1 MRNSDK
7 TNETSSSN
15 SGNSSKK
22 NRPTPKRKEAQAAR
36 KVNALAPATT
46 KEGRAR
52 QKELTRQSR
61 AEAKI
66 AYMRGDENALPAR
79 DRGPAKRWVRNYV
92 DSKRTIGEY
101 FMPLIFG
108 VLILTVIPNKYVQLG
123 AIFLMYFVM
132 LYTVVSGFFM
142 TRKIRKEVEARFPN
156 EPTKGVGMY
165 GFLRSTQM
173 RRMRAPTP
181 QVKRGDLDSQS

>member
-1 MRNSDK
+1 MGNSDK

>member
-1 MRNSDK
+1 M
-7 TNETSSSN
+7 TEETASN
-15 SGNSSKK
+15 NPDKK

-52 QKELTRQSR
+52 QKEITRQNR

-79 DRGPAKRWVRNYV
+79 DRGVAKRWVRNYI

-101 FMPLIFG
+101 FMPLIFA
-108 VLILTVIPNKYVQLG
+108 VLILTVIPNKYIQLA

-132 LYTVVSGFFM
+132 LYTFVSGFFM
-142 TRKIRKEVEARFPN
+142 TRKIRKEVQTRFPD
-156 EPTKGVGMY
+156 EPTKGIGLY

-181 QVKRGDLDSQS
+181 QVKRGDTF